1 MGETEMAQ
9 GNGRTAVR
17 EKINNFLADELA
29 ELRVK
34 RRAKRLMT
42 TPKEIAGRTGLD
54 LQVVKKSLSMIT
66 GESQSA
72 KVVVVRV
79 GKTDVVVRLAD

>member
-1 MGETEMAQ
+1 MGGVETAQ
-9 GNGRTAVR
+9 GNGRTAER
-17 EKINNFLADELA
+17 ETIENFLADELA

-34 RRAKRLMT
+34 RRAKFLMT
-42 TPKEIAGRTGLD
+42 TPKEIAERTGLD
-54 LQVVKKSLSMIT
+54 PQVVKKSLSMIA
-66 GESQSA
+66 EEKQSA